1 MWPFPL
7 LRRKLWTR
15 RCTRRFTAV
24 RLPSEESSRA
34 YYIRTT
40 PYISLNTVRN
50 KWCHNNQSLPPA
62 YVVCGKVLFSFV
74 SASQSVCHCV
84 FTLRGPHVIGLD
96 LFKVV
101 CLRAPNGKGPGPP
114 LPHGNLPS
122 LFQIVH
128 LGTPSKPAGKQV
140 IGI

>member
-1 MWPFPL
+1 MSPFPL

-50 KWCHNNQSLPPA
+50 KLCHNNQSLPPLPPA

-74 SASQSVCHCV
+74 SVSQSVCHCV
-84 FTLRGPHVIGLD
+84 FTLRGPNVIGLD

-114 LPHGNLPS
+114 YHMGTSPPYSKLFTWGPPLNLLAS
-122 LFQIVH
+122 R
-128 LGTPSKPAGKQV
+128 
-140 IGI
+140 